1 MVQPKIKVS
10 ELYQVGIVVRDIEIS
25 MRDYESIL
33 GISTWQVFDADPSV
47 VSDVIYH
54 GRPVQHRFRVALAMV
69 GTMQLELIQ
78 PVEGDSTFGD
88 FLNAHGDGIHHLGH
102 VRVDNLDEAVQSLEK
117 DGFPCLQRGSFPG
130 IDYAYMDLTSH
141 LGYIIELTSGMD
153 PRSLF

>member
-102 VRVDNLDEAVQSLEK
+102 VRVDNLDEAVQTLEK

>member
-88 FLNAHGDGIHHLGH
+88 FLNAQGDGIHHLGH
-102 VRVDNLDEAVQSLEK
+102 VRVDNLDEAVQTLEK

>member
-102 VRVDNLDEAVQSLEK
+102 DRVDNLDEAVQTLEK